1 MTKLKIINDSDT
13 LKKNIQ
19 EYKIKK
25 KKIGYV
31 ATLGSLHKGHL
42 NLIRLAKKKTQ
53 IVVVSIFL
61 NPLQFNSK
69 KDFLNYPK
77 SLKKDKKKI
86 YKENIDILYTPS
98 IKEIFFNKKIE
109 KIKASKKANKLCGV
123 NRKGHFNGV
132 VSILK
137 PLFTQIQPSIAFFGE
152 KDFQQIMVVKD
163 LIKKYKM
170 NIKIVILKTIRNSH
184 GLAYSSRNKILNIK
198 EKKIAKYLFI
208 TIKEIFFLA
217 LKNFKKIKEFEKLGK
232 IKLLKY
238 GFTKVDYFKIYNEN
252 NLSKQKINKNNFR
265 VFAAACL
272 GKTRLI
278 DNYKKI

>member
-1 MTKLKIINDSDT
+1 M
-13 LKKNIQ
+13 
-19 EYKIKK
+19 
-25 KKIGYV
+25 
-31 ATLGSLHKGHL
+31 
-42 NLIRLAKKKTQ
+42 
-53 IVVVSIFL
+53 
-61 NPLQFNSK
+61 
-69 KDFLNYPK
+69 
-77 SLKKDKKKI
+77 
-86 YKENIDILYTPS
+86 YTPS